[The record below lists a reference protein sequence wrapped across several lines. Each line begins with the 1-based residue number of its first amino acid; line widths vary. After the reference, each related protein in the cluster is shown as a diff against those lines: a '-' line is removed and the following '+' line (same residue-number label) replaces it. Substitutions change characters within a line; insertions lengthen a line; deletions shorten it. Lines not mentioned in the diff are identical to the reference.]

1 MIQYEFSDEFSES
14 SRHEPTIYTEVDMII
29 HFRIQDVEE
38 LWGSID
44 LATLLQSELRG
55 VSTTLLTI

>member
-1 MIQYEFSDEFSES
+1 
-14 SRHEPTIYTEVDMII
+14 MII

-44 LATLLQSELRG
+44 LATLLQLELRG
-55 VSTTLLTI
+55 YQAHN

>member
-1 MIQYEFSDEFSES
+1 
-14 SRHEPTIYTEVDMII
+14 MII

-55 VSTTLLTI
+55 VSTTLLSI

>member
-1 MIQYEFSDEFSES
+1 
-14 SRHEPTIYTEVDMII
+14 MII

-44 LATLLQSELRG
+44 LATLLQTELRG
-55 VSTTLLTI
+55 VSNTLLTV

>member
-1 MIQYEFSDEFSES
+1 
-14 SRHEPTIYTEVDMII
+14 MII

-44 LATLLQSELRG
+44 LATLLQLELRA
-55 VSTTLLTI
+55 VSTTPLTL

>member
-1 MIQYEFSDEFSES
+1 
-14 SRHEPTIYTEVDMII
+14 MII

-44 LATLLQSELRG
+44 LATLLQLELRR

>member
-1 MIQYEFSDEFSES
+1 
-14 SRHEPTIYTEVDMII
+14 MII

-44 LATLLQSELRG
+44 LATLLQSVLRG
-55 VSTTLLTI
+55 VSTTQLTI

>member
-1 MIQYEFSDEFSES
+1 
-14 SRHEPTIYTEVDMII
+14 MII

-38 LWGSID
+38 LWGLID

>member
-1 MIQYEFSDEFSES
+1 
-14 SRHEPTIYTEVDMII
+14 MII

-38 LWGSID
+38 LWGAID

-55 VSTTLLTI
+55 VSTPSLSV

>member
-1 MIQYEFSDEFSES
+1 
-14 SRHEPTIYTEVDMII
+14 MII

-38 LWGSID
+38 LWGAID
-44 LATLLQSELRG
+44 LATLLQLELRG

>member
-1 MIQYEFSDEFSES
+1 
-14 SRHEPTIYTEVDMII
+14 MII

-38 LWGSID
+38 LWGAID
-44 LATLLQSELRG
+44 LATLLQSELRA